1 MKISIIGSGAM
12 GSLFGGYLSKKHDVY
27 LIDVWK
33 DHINAINQKGLTT
46 IDKKGGEM
54 ITHPHAV
61 LNSND
66 LPIMDLVLIF
76 VKSIHTKQSMVQ
88 SQNIVGEKTL
98 VLTLQ
103 NGYGNDLDLME
114 LVDSSLVVVGTTSH
128 GCTIMEPGK
137 IFHAGSGKTIIGP
150 ATDGMNG
157 VREVAEVLKESGF
170 EVEIKEDIKKLVF
183 HKLFINTGINAL
195 TALLD
200 VPNGEIG
207 QDPYLKKAAQ
217 LLVSEAVQVT
227 NSLGY
232 QFNEDEI
239 FQDVLDVCEATSEN
253 KSSMRADVLNKR
265 ETEIDKI
272 NGAFVRIAKEQGLKA
287 PTNELVCNLIRFLES
302 KF

>member
-12 GSLFGGYLSKKHDVY
+12 GSLFGGHLSEKHDVY
-27 LIDVWK
+27 LIDVWE
-33 DHINAINQKGLTT
+33 DHINTINQKGLITL
-46 IDKKGGEM
+46 DKEGGEK
-54 ITHPHAV
+54 ITHPTGV
-61 LNSND
+61 LNSEK
-66 LPIMDLVLIF
+66 LPVMDLVLIF
-76 VKSIHTKQSMVQ
+76 VKSIHTKQSMAQ
-88 SQNIVGEKTL
+88 SKNIVGENTL

-114 LVDSSLVVVGTTSH
+114 LVDPSHVVVGTTSH
-128 GCTIMEPGK
+128 GCTILEPGK
-137 IFHAGSGKTIIGP
+137 IFHARSGKTITGT
-150 ATDGMNG
+150 ATDGMAG
-157 VREVAEVLKESGF
+157 VGVIAEVLRESGF

-207 QDPYLKKAAQ
+207 QDPYLKDAAQ
-217 LLVSEAVQVT
+217 LLVDEAVQIT

-232 QFNEDEI
+232 QFNEEEI
-239 FQDVLDVCEATSEN
+239 FQDVLDVSETTSEN

-272 NGAFVRIAKEQGLKA
+272 NGAFVKIAEEQGLKA
-287 PTNELVCNLIRFLES
+287 PANELVRNLIRFLES

>member
-12 GSLFGGYLSKKHDVY
+12 GSLFGSHLSEKHDVY
-27 LIDVWK
+27 LIDVWE

-46 IDKKGGEM
+46 LDKEGGEK
-54 ITHPHAV
+54 ITHPTGV
-61 LNSND
+61 LNSEK
-66 LPIMDLVLIF
+66 LPVMDLVLIF
-76 VKSIHTKQSMVQ
+76 VKSIHTKQSMAQ
-88 SQNIVGEKTL
+88 SKNIVGENTL

-114 LVDSSLVVVGTTSH
+114 LVDPSHVVVGTTSH
-128 GCTIMEPGK
+128 GCTILEPGK

-150 ATDGMNG
+150 ATDGMAG
-157 VREVAEVLKESGF
+157 VGVIAEVLRESGF

-207 QDPYLKKAAQ
+207 QDPYLKDAAQ
-217 LLVSEAVQVT
+217 LLVDEAVQIT

-232 QFNEDEI
+232 QFNEEEI
-239 FQDVLDVCEATSEN
+239 FQDVLDVSEATSEN

-272 NGAFVRIAKEQGLKA
+272 NGAFVKIAEEQGLKA
-287 PTNELVCNLIRFLES
+287 PANELVRNLIRFLES